1 MAARSRTLVAL
12 VALCAVPAP
21 WLASLATRGAA
32 PVETALWQLLTGQ
45 LSFAALAVLVGL
57 ALGGSLSDRL
67 GLVRGRLGPAQ
78 LTLGILGTL
87 ALSGALQFAV
97 DALGLTP
104 GSALE
109 RLSDLA
115 AQGAPARPGLLIA
128 AFAVAPALAEELLCR
143 GVLQRSLGRALGAV
157 SIPAAALA
165 FAALHLDPVHAPA
178 AFALGCYL
186 GALAWIGGTT
196 WLPIACHFANNLAA
210 TLAQGF
216 PAIGAA
222 LPRPLAGRD
231 AALWLVVAGAAL
243 VVSTQLA
250 RARRTGRVGP
260 SD

>member
-1 MAARSRTLVAL
+1 VAARSRTLVAL

-21 WLASLATRGAA
+21 WLASLAVRGAA
-32 PVETALWQLLTGQ
+32 PVESALWQLLAGQ
-45 LSFAALAVLVGL
+45 ISFAALAVLVGL
-57 ALGGSLSDRL
+57 AQRGSLHDRL

-78 LTLGILGTL
+78 LALGILGTL

-109 RLSDLA
+109 RLGDLA
-115 AQGAPARPGLLIA
+115 AQGAARPGLLLA

-143 GVLQRSLGRALGAV
+143 GVLQRSLSRGLGAL

-222 LPRPLAGRD
+222 FPRPLAGRD
-231 AALWLVVAGAAL
+231 AALWLVVACSAL
-243 VVSTQLA
+243 VLSARLA
-250 RARRTGRVGP
+250 RSKRAVRVGP